1 MFEAVTKIFEQ
12 IAEYSTV
19 FGQLWYLCV
28 FVFRLIVVVTI
39 GGDVYSDEQSEFKCS
54 TEVVGCTN
62 VCFTKFTKISH
73 IRFWGFQLLAVATP
87 AILFHVFEISV
98 RTRIERM
105 KSDAKEEAERAAEE
119 HHLTQPEYEDVYG
132 DHHHKRKRG
141 IGKIHVRKI
150 YDENAH
156 ALKEVAYTDS
166 INIAYFLTV
175 IARCGLEAIFM
186 YLSYGLFNFMEDEGG
201 PLDFF
206 YYRVP
211 ALYKCRGEDL
221 KHGCYQHL
229 AFSDSDF
236 VPCWVSRPWEK
247 TIFLRYMNI
256 FSVICFSL
264 SVVEFF
270 YLIYRG
276 LRILRV
282 RRERKKK
289 KTKALPVHASTPQYN
304 ETGFTSLA
312 VPIDLD
318 SIKRHPQNGG
328 YYVAIPASQLRTPP
342 AE

>member
-1 MFEAVTKIFEQ
+1 MFEAVAKIFEQ

-87 AILFHVFEISV
+87 ALLFHVFEIGI

-105 KSDAKEEAERAAEE
+105 KSDAKEEAERAEE
-119 HHLTQPEYEDVYG
+119 HLTHEHEDMYG
-132 DHHHKRKRG
+132 EHHKRKRG
-141 IGKIHVRKI
+141 VGKIHVRKI

-175 IARCGLEAIFM
+175 IARCALEGIFM
-186 YLSYGLFNFMEDEGG
+186 YLSYGLFNFMEEDNG
-201 PLDFF
+201 PFDFF

-211 ALYKCRGEDL
+211 ALYKCSGDDL

-229 AFSDSDF
+229 AFSDNDF

-256 FSVICFSL
+256 FSVICFLL
-264 SVVEFF
+264 SVIEFF

-276 LRILRV
+276 LRILRM
-282 RRERKKK
+282 RQLRKKK
-289 KTKALPVHASTPQYN
+289 KENALPVHASTPQYN

-312 VPIDLD
+312 VPIDLE
-318 SIKRHPQNGG
+318 SIKRHPQTGG
-328 YYVAIPASQLRTPP
+328 YYVAIPANRLCSPP
-342 AE
+342 SE